1 MVPWVRSTRLVGEL
15 LKIHDHLQAKVEHPR
30 PPPIESFNHAC
41 LHELL
46 VERTLKSLV
55 VSKLTGVS
63 LQQGHAKAQQGPQ
76 VQAQNLLM
84 IRLKLLQVLDL
95 ELVASEVT
103 L

>member
-1 MVPWVRSTRLVGEL
+1 MGEL

-46 VERTLKSLV
+46 VERTLKSQAWSPPTRLV